1 MTTSK
6 QLLIIGTGSAG
17 KRHAR
22 NLRELNSQIS
32 CFDPRA
38 DRLDEATTEGTLA
51 GRFTDFDA
59 AIADRVWDGV
69 VIASPPN
76 FHVDQ
81 ILKVLERCSCPVF
94 SEKPLS
100 TDATSAE
107 RLEPHA
113 HRILLGYTY
122 RWWPPLSVYR
132 SQLNDGVIGTIRN
145 LRFVMSAHLA
155 DWHPW
160 EAYQDFFMAK
170 RELGGGALLD
180 ESHFIDLMLW
190 FLGTPTSVFAQ
201 VDTISDLEI
210 DADDNVDIL
219 ISYAS
224 GTRVNLHLDLIGRPH
239 ERSITA
245 VGELGT
251 LVYSYEENTISV
263 GRSGEQAWDRQSFE
277 CERNDMF
284 MSAAREFVEL
294 IDAPDRD
301 KTCTVI
307 DGIAALKIVDAC
319 RESSTSGRRIK
330 F

>member
-1 MTTSK
+1 MTASK
-6 QLLIIGTGSAG
+6 QLLIVGTGSAG

-22 NLRELNSQIS
+22 NLRDLDCQVS

-38 DRLDEATTEGTLA
+38 DRLDEAATEGSLA
-51 GRFTDFDA
+51 GRFTDLDA
-59 AIADRVWDGV
+59 AIADRAWNGV

-81 ILKVLERCSCPVF
+81 ILKVLEQCSCPIL

-100 TDATSAE
+100 IDARSAA

-132 SQLNDGVIGTIRN
+132 RQLNDGVIGAIRN

-224 GTRVNLHLDLIGRPH
+224 GIRVNLHLDLIGRPH
-239 ERSITA
+239 ERSITT

-251 LVYSYEENTISV
+251 LVYSYEDNEIRT
-263 GRSGEQAWDRQSFE
+263 GRNGEQVWDRQTFE

-284 MSAAREFVEL
+284 IGAAREFIEL
-294 IDAPDRD
+294 IDTPDRD

-319 RESSTSGRRIK
+319 RESSATGRRIK
-330 F
+330 L